1 MNELWKDKHILKVR
15 DDPKFRLFEMSSE
28 GGKECFRVSDTP
40 DMKFTP
46 VELRK
51 EIEPWLTALFQSEH
65 LSLLTGAGISYAVH
79 SQTNGSAGNNMSVK
93 SFSVFQNQIDSFAK
107 ESAKK
112 AGRGSP
118 NIEDQIRVANNLLQ
132 GLKIYTS
139 SQKNEGS
146 GELPQA
152 EKDSNKKLSDNITK
166 LAAELNDVLID
177 FINKVLKSEKDVIR
191 AGSNS
196 EAADDLMSFLVSF
209 ASRSAPR
216 ERLNIFTT
224 NYDRIIEFGAELAGI
239 RLIDRFVGSLYPIF
253 RASRLEVDMHYNPPG
268 IRGEPRYLEG
278 VVHFTKLHGSLD
290 WIYQDGY
297 VRRIALPFGAESI
310 NAFLP
315 TWGEKKAHTHSLLI
329 YPNEAKDRE
338 TAEYPYVELFR
349 DFAAAVCRPNSTL
362 VLYGYSLGDEHINR
376 IIKDMLTIPS
386 THLVIIAYSDE
397 GGRIKSFCDTV
408 LRSAQISL
416 LIGKHFGNLKK
427 LVEYYLPKPAIDRTT
442 FRMADLLKARGIT
455 ASDGNNKNND
465 TSKEAVNESKP
476 D

>member
-1 MNELWKDKHILKVR
+1 MTE
-15 DDPKFRLFEMSSE
+15 E
-28 GGKECFRVSDTP
+28 GGKECFHTSDTP
-40 DMKFTP
+40 DKKFTP

-79 SQTNGSAGNNMSVK
+79 NLTNNSSGDGMSKK
-93 SFSVFQNQIDSFAK
+93 SFSVFQEQIDSSAK
-107 ESAKK
+107 ELAKK
-112 AGRGSP
+112 AGRGTP
-118 NIEDQIRVANNLLQ
+118 NIEDQIRVANSLLQ
-132 GLKIYTS
+132 GLKIYTLP
-139 SQKNEGS
+139 QKNEGS
-146 GELPQA
+146 EKSLPA
-152 EKDSNKKLSDNITK
+152 NEDNTVNLRKNITK
-166 LAAELNDVLID
+166 LAEELNDVLIN
-177 FINKVLKSEKDVIR
+177 FINTVLKSENDVIS

-196 EAADDLMSFLVSF
+196 DAADSLMSFLVSF
-209 ASRSAPR
+209 ASRSATR

-224 NYDRIIEFGAELAGI
+224 NYDRIMEFGAELAGI

-253 RASRLEVDMHYNPPG
+253 RSSRLEVDMHYNPPG

-310 NAFLP
+310 DAFLP
-315 TWGEKKAHTHSLLI
+315 TWGKEKGDTRSLLI

-386 THLVIIAYSDE
+386 THLVIIAYGDD
-397 GGRIKSFCDTV
+397 GDRVKSFYNEV
-408 LRSAQISL
+408 HRPAQISL
-416 LIGKHFGNLKK
+416 LIGKHFGDLGK

-442 FRMADLLKARGIT
+442 FRLADLMRARGI
-455 ASDGNNKNND
+455 ASSDGGNKNND
-465 TSKEAVNESKP
+465 TTKEGVNESKP

>member
-1 MNELWKDKHILKVR
+1 MSESWDEKHILKIR
-15 DDPKFRLFEMSSE
+15 DDQKFRYFVMTDEE
-28 GGKECFRVSDTP
+28 GKECFHVP
-40 DMKFTP
+40 DIPDKKYTP

-65 LSLLTGAGISYAVH
+65 LSLLTGAGISSAVH
-79 SQTNGSAGNNMSVK
+79 KLATGTPGAGMGDA
-93 SFSVFQNQIDSFAK
+93 SFSIFKEQINTFAK
-107 ESAKK
+107 KSAEKT
-112 AGRGSP
+112 GRGKT

-132 GLKIYTS
+132 GLQIYTS
-139 SQKNEGS
+139 LEIDG
-146 GELPQA
+146 A
-152 EKDSNKKLSDNITK
+152 EKLREDITK
-166 LAAELNDVLID
+166 LGEELTRVLTE
-177 FINKVLKSEKDVIR
+177 FINAVLKSENNVV
-191 AGSNS
+191 NS
-196 EAADDLMSFLVSF
+196 GMTSAAADNLMSFLVSF
-209 ASRSAPR
+209 ASRSATR

-239 RLIDRFVGSLYPIF
+239 RLLDRFVGSIYPIF
-253 RASRLEVDMHYNPPG
+253 RTSRLEVDMHYNPPG

-278 VVHFTKLHGSLD
+278 VAHFTKLHGSLD

-297 VRRIALPFGAESI
+297 VRRIALPFGAASI
-310 NAFLP
+310 STFLP
-315 TWGEKKAHTHSLLI
+315 TLGKEKADARSLMI

-338 TAEYPYVELFR
+338 TAQYPYIELFR
-349 DFAAAVCRPNSTL
+349 DLAAGVCRPNSTL
-362 VLYGYSLGDEHINR
+362 VLYGYSFGDEHINR

-416 LIGKHFGNLKK
+416 LIGKHFGDLKT
-427 LVEYYLPKPAIDRTT
+427 LVSYYLPKPAIDRATI
-442 FRMADLLKARGIT
+442 RMADLLKARGIA

-465 TSKEAVNESKP
+465 TPREVVNESKP

>member
-1 MNELWKDKHILKVR
+1 MSESWNDMHILKIR
-15 DDPKFRLFEMSSE
+15 DDRNVRHFVMTEE
-28 GGKECFRVSDTP
+28 DGKECFHVP
-40 DMKFTP
+40 DIPDKKYTP

-65 LSLLTGAGISYAVH
+65 LSLLTGAGISSAVH
-79 SQTNGSAGNNMSVK
+79 KLATGTPGAGMGDA
-93 SFSVFQNQIDSFAK
+93 SFSIFKEQINTFAK
-107 ESAKK
+107 KSAEKT
-112 AGRGSP
+112 GRGKA

-132 GLKIYTS
+132 GLQIYTS
-139 SQKNEGS
+139 LEIDG
-146 GELPQA
+146 A
-152 EKDSNKKLSDNITK
+152 EKLREDITK
-166 LAAELNDVLID
+166 LGKELTRVLTE
-177 FINKVLKSEKDVIR
+177 FINAVLKSENNVV
-191 AGSNS
+191 NS
-196 EAADDLMSFLVSF
+196 GMTSAAADNLMSFLVSF
-209 ASRSAPR
+209 ASRSATR

-224 NYDRIIEFGAELAGI
+224 NYDRIMEFGAELAGI
-239 RLIDRFVGSLYPIF
+239 RLLDRFVGSIYPIF
-253 RASRLEVDMHYNPPG
+253 RTSRLEVDMHYNPPG

-278 VVHFTKLHGSLD
+278 VAHFTKLHGSLD

-315 TWGEKKAHTHSLLI
+315 TWGKGKSDARSLMI

-338 TAEYPYVELFR
+338 TAEYPYIELFR
-349 DFAAAVCRPNSTL
+349 DLAAGVCRPNSTL
-362 VLYGYSLGDEHINR
+362 VLYGYSFGDEHINR

-397 GGRIKSFCDTV
+397 GSRIKSFYDTV

-416 LIGKHFGNLKK
+416 LIGKHFGDLKT
-427 LVEYYLPKPAIDRTT
+427 LVNYYLPKPAIDRATI
-442 FRMADLLKARGIT
+442 RMADLLKARGIA

-465 TSKEAVNESKP
+465 TPKEVVNESKP

>member
-1 MNELWKDKHILKVR
+1 MSESWNEKHILKIR
-15 DDPKFRLFEMSSE
+15 DDPKIRYFEMSE
-28 GGKECFRVSDTP
+28 ERDKESFYVPDTP
-40 DMKFTP
+40 DKKFTP

-65 LSLLTGAGISYAVH
+65 LSLLTGAGISYAVRNLTKN
-79 SQTNGSAGNNMSVK
+79 STGDGMSRK
-93 SFSVFQNQIDSFAK
+93 SFSVFQEQIDSFAK
-107 ESAKK
+107 ESAIK
-112 AGRGSP
+112 AGRGTP

-132 GLKIYTS
+132 GLKIYIS
-139 SQKNEGS
+139 SQKNEGNEKS
-146 GELPQA
+146 LSA
-152 EKDSNKKLSDNITK
+152 EKDDTIELRENITK
-166 LAAELNDVLID
+166 LTTEINDILID
-177 FINKVLKSEKDVIR
+177 FIDKVLKSENDVIA
-191 AGSNS
+191 AGSKS
-196 EAADDLMSFLVSF
+196 DTADILMSFLVSF
-209 ASRSAPR
+209 ASRSATR

-224 NYDRIIEFGAELAGI
+224 NYDRIMEFGAELAGI

-253 RASRLEVDMHYNPPG
+253 RSSRLEVDMHYNPPG

-315 TWGEKKAHTHSLLI
+315 TWGKEKADTRSLLI

-386 THLVIIAYSDE
+386 THLVIIAYGDE
-397 GGRIKSFCDTV
+397 GDRVKSFYDEV
-408 LRSAQISL
+408 HRSAQISL

-442 FRMADLLKARGIT
+442 FRLADLMRARGI
-455 ASDGNNKNND
+455 AISDGVNKNND
-465 TSKEAVNESKP
+465 TIKEAVNESKS